1 MRLVMAIVST
11 LLEEAALAVIV
22 LVGLPRLG
30 IEIPLGVLIVLMVV
44 WGAFAVFTY
53 RMGSRALKKKP
64 LLGLPAMIGSKGKV
78 STTIAPEGFVRIKAE
93 LWEAKSQGGDI
104 DIGEEV
110 VVVGQEALKLIV
122 RKSSIEDSK
131 RPEDIC

>member
-1 MRLVMAIVST
+1 MAIVST

-30 IEIPLGVLIVLMVV
+30 IEIPVGVLVVLMVA

-53 RMGSRALKKKP
+53 RMGSRALRKKP

-78 STTIAPEGFVRIKAE
+78 STPIAPEGFVRIKAE
-93 LWEAKSQGGDI
+93 LWAAKSQGGDGDI

-110 VVVGQEALKLIV
+110 VVVGQDALKLIV
-122 RKSSIEDSK
+122 RRSSIEDSK
-131 RPEDIC
+131 RAE